1 MIASATAA
9 PAGMPKEA
17 LGTPALLVD
26 LDAMDANIACIHAA
40 CRAHGVLWRPHG
52 KGQKVPELAQRQ
64 VAAGAIGVTC
74 AKLGEAEAMAD
85 AGIRD
90 ILIANQVVGAAGIER
105 LMALA
110 SRTDVIVAVDDAS
123 NLAAISAAARAR
135 SVRPRV
141 VVEVDIGMRRA
152 GVAPGENAVALAAL
166 AASDPAVRF
175 AGFEAWEGH
184 AAAIADPVEKR
195 RAVAAAVEQ
204 LTGTAAM
211 CRARG
216 IPVSIVSCGGTA
228 TYPITVA
235 LPGVTEI
242 QAGGGIFADVRCRDT
257 LHLDLACALTVLT
270 TVTSRPTPL
279 RIVCDAGKKS
289 MSNDLGQ
296 PEPIAVPKMRS
307 MRLSAEHTILELV
320 DASETPRIGERIEF
334 VVGYGDTTVH
344 LHDELYGIRDGRVE
358 SVWSIAR
365 GTSR

>member
-1 MIASATAA
+1 MRATTDATASSSSVS
-9 PAGMPKEA
+9 P
-17 LGTPALLVD
+17 TS
-26 LDAMDANIACIHAA
+26 IAATSSSSGSH
-40 CRAHGVLWRPHG
+40 
-52 KGQKVPELAQRQ
+52 
-64 VAAGAIGVTC
+64 
-74 AKLGEAEAMAD
+74 
-85 AGIRD
+85 
-90 ILIANQVVGAAGIER
+90 
-105 LMALA
+105 
-110 SRTDVIVAVDDAS
+110 
-123 NLAAISAAARAR
+123 
-135 SVRPRV
+135 
-141 VVEVDIGMRRA
+141 
-152 GVAPGENAVALAAL
+152 

-320 DASETPRIGERIEF
+320 DASETPRIGERI
-334 VVGYGDTTVH
+334 GP
-344 LHDELYGIRDGRVE
+344 
-358 SVWSIAR
+358 
-365 GTSR
+365 GTSAFTRSAARFSHSSASSRASAARPALVTP